1 MESLVKTPYA
11 RNMWAIMK
19 EFKVLP
25 TEKRFQDLTYE
36 QMDFI
41 IASMNRDSWLEY
53 QASKGQQ
60 HMDNLVEDDDTS
72 WWDTSHD
79 EFDPVPDF
87 LDAEDL
93 AKQVEDKMSDL
104 EKEQRQNRFD
114 AEMEDEEDLMHQ
126 NKMEMIR
133 RNIEELDD
141 ELANGR
147 FDGDLN
153 PQVSQESI
161 NQALNEFDDE
171 DDLYI

>member
-1 MESLVKTPYA
+1 MQSLVKENYA

-25 TEKRFQDLTYE
+25 TEERFQKLDFY
-36 QMDFI
+36 QIAFI
-41 IASMNRDSWLEY
+41 IESMNRDNWLEY

-60 HMDNLVEDDDTS
+60 HMDNLVEDDDSS
-72 WWDTSHD
+72 WWDTPHD

-93 AKQVEDKMSDL
+93 AKQVEDRMTDL
-104 EKEQRQNRFD
+104 EKQKRDDRFD
-114 AEMEDEEDLMHQ
+114 AEMEDDKDLLHE

-133 RNIEELDD
+133 KNIAELDE
-141 ELANGR
+141 ELANGK
-147 FDGDLN
+147 FEGDMN
-153 PQVSQESI
+153 PQISQETI
-161 NQALNEFDDE
+161 NSALQEFDD

>member
-1 MESLVKTPYA
+1 METLVKEPYA
-11 RNMWAIMK
+11 RSMWAIMK

-36 QMDFI
+36 QMSFLI
-41 IASMNRDSWLEY
+41 ESMNRDSWL
-53 QASKGQQ
+53 ASQMAKGKQ
-60 HMDNLVEDDDTS
+60 HMDNLVEDDDSS
-72 WWDTSHD
+72 WWDTPHD

-104 EKEQRQNRFD
+104 EKQKRQERFD
-114 AEMEDEEDLMHQ
+114 TEMEDEEDLMHE
-126 NKMEMIR
+126 NKMELIR
-133 RNIEELDD
+133 KNLAELDE

-147 FDGDLN
+147 FEGDLN
-153 PQVSQESI
+153 PQISQENI
-161 NQALNEFDDE
+161 DKALQEFDD